1 MHFKGGDEWRSE
13 QSKDSN
19 RSRRK
24 DNGCSSDPILCL
36 APNFWTNPP
45 PPYGQC
51 SVTCM
56 TAPEMKL

>member
-13 QSKDSN
+13 Q
-19 RSRRK
+19 
-24 DNGCSSDPILCL
+24 DNGCSSEPILCL